1 MNFASFQDPLLSAEV
16 QLRESLFLFSSQNP
30 YFLSDPIT
38 RNAINAPPLHYQH
51 SSSSYFSS
59 THDAAASASVLHCN
73 VLEALTRETLPNK
86 IPSCYLV
93 LLPGL
98 IAMGPYVQLT
108 TPLPIVVEVFPPPVL
123 L

>member
-1 MNFASFQDPLLSAEV
+1 MRRPCTISIHPHPISLQHMLLLH
-16 QLRESLFLFSSQNP
+16 QPQSS
-30 YFLSDPIT
+30 I
-38 RNAINAPPLHYQH
+38 
-51 SSSSYFSS
+51 
-59 THDAAASASVLHCN
+59 LHCN